1 MAKKKDITEDEP
13 NVEKTKT
20 SAEKRKPV
28 EKKTPAGKSGKKMSG
43 EAVAQTA
50 KEGSYRCR
58 HNGSA
63 AISFRIFLV

>member
-28 EKKTPAGKSGKKMSG
+28 EKPLHKPQKKFLRVG
-43 EAVAQTA
+43 Q
-50 KEGSYRCR
+50 R
-58 HNGSA
+58 
-63 AISFRIFLV
+63 RILPVPT

>member
-43 EAVAQTA
+43 EAVA
-50 KEGSYRCR
+50 